1 MEALQT
7 DIRAEF
13 EPAFGAVKRKNAR
26 APVSLD
32 AKLGGGGLDRT
43 LCRITDLSRQGARIS
58 SYSALK
64 KDTMIWLTLPGIG
77 AVAAVVRWADDFCAG
92 CQFDEPL
99 PDYQF
104 DMLVA
109 VGRA

>member
-1 MEALQT
+1 MDALQT

-13 EPAFGAVKRKNAR
+13 QPALMPKRKNMR

-32 AKLGGGGLDRT
+32 AKLGRGGLDRT
-43 LCRITDLSRQGARIS
+43 LCRITDLSRDGARIS
-58 SYSALK
+58 SYSAMK
-64 KDTMIWLTLPGIG
+64 KDSMIWLTLPGIG
-77 AVAAVVRWADDFCAG
+77 AVAAMVRWADDFSAG
-92 CQFDEPL
+92 CLFNEPL
-99 PDYQF
+99 PEYQF